1 MIEGHIVLESS
12 QELSKA
18 VMYVGC
24 QILADDQMVPQSFSI
39 SKMDDLTRNLLDDRP
54 VWPVIL

>member
-1 MIEGHIVLESS
+1 
-12 QELSKA
+12 
-18 VMYVGC
+18 MYVGC